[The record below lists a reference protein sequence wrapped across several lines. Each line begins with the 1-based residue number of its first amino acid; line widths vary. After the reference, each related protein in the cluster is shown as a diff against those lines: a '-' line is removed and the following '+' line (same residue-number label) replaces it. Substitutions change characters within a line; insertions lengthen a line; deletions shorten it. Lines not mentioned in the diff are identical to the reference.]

1 MLFIPAYLAV
11 VCTSHMED
19 TPTLMA
25 ATRPAVPNVGTPEY
39 ARWSKESS
47 IAFDGGTLTAAY
59 GNLIQTLDMDAI
71 GFSCSAATKQVSVT
85 SSAPV
90 LTIGQPPISR
100 KTYTYTKK
108 QFNKKNAGSAAAGE
122 PVRIVTSVGEYTA
135 RLTGSIE
142 SLATFLCT
150 NSAAIYDAFDVYSP
164 RGAAYGPFTP
174 SSI

>member
-19 TPTLMA
+19 TPTLMF
-25 ATRPAVPNVGTPEY
+25 ATRPTVPTVGTPEY
-39 ARWSKESS
+39 ERWSKESA

-59 GNLIQTLDMDAI
+59 GNLIQTLSLDSI
-71 GFSCSAATKQVSVT
+71 GFSCNTPTKQVSVT

-90 LTIGQPPISR
+90 LTIGQPAGTR
-100 KTYTYTKK
+100 KAYTYTKK
-108 QFNKKNAGSAAAGE
+108 QFNKKNAGGAAAGE

-135 RLTGSIE
+135 RLTGSME
-142 SLATFLCT
+142 ALATFLCN

-174 SSI
+174 TSN